1 MSMMEKSLSQAQI
14 DAMFGT
20 SDEAAGSQSVSAYD
34 FSSQRS
40 LNADQNQE
48 ISDLCE
54 RFARGL
60 ASGMAAWLKTDV
72 AVSLVAV
79 ERAPFVELME
89 GTSEKTTYFSAVQFE
104 AVSAL
109 SLLQI
114 DIPLGYCVLDLLLG
128 GSGRPAHNHELT
140 HVDEQLFQA
149 VMTFATDEL
158 SNAWRGIGLV
168 AQCMDRL
175 MHTQITRLMPSDEQA
190 LCLMF
195 EMKVGAAQG
204 NLVLT
209 LPAAVS
215 SFLLRQLAG
224 AWKGR
229 REHPAAVRERLLH
242 LSRKISYYVTL
253 QLPSSPLSYGEISDL
268 KVGDVLLLKMREDVQ
283 PHLRL
288 AGRSLCEAA
297 PMCRGEFRAAGIGKA
312 VLEA

>member
-1 MSMMEKSLSQAQI
+1 MAKTLSQAEI
-14 DAMFGT
+14 DAMFGAADGG
-20 SDEAAGSQSVSAYD
+20 SSAESVDEFD
-34 FSSQRS
+34 FSAQRS
-40 LNADQNQE
+40 LNAEQNQE

-60 ASGMAAWLKTDV
+60 SLGMAAWLKADV
-72 AVSLVAV
+72 NVTLVAV
-79 ERAPFVELME
+79 ERASYAELME
-89 GTSEKTTYFSAVQFE
+89 GTSEKTAYFSALQFD

-109 SLLQI
+109 SLLQL

-128 GSGRPAHNHELT
+128 GSGKPSPEHELT

-149 VMTFATDEL
+149 VMAFAADEL

-168 AQCMDRL
+168 ARCLDRL

-195 EMKVGAAQG
+195 DMKVGDAQG

-229 REHPAAVRERLLH
+229 REHPVALRERLLY
-242 LSRKISYYVTL
+242 LSKKINYYVTL
-253 QLPSSPLSYGEISDL
+253 QLPSSTLTFGDIENL
-268 KVGDVLLLKMREDVQ
+268 KVGEVLMLKIREGVK

-297 PMCRGEFRAAGIGKA
+297 PMRKGNFRAAEIGM
-312 VLEA
+312 VLVQD

>member
-1 MSMMEKSLSQAQI
+1 MAKSLSQAQI
-14 DAMFGT
+14 DAMFGGSEGGSGT
-20 SDEAAGSQSVSAYD
+20 EAVDEFD

-40 LNADQNQE
+40 LNAEQNQE

-60 ASGMAAWLKTDV
+60 SSGMAAWLKADV
-72 AVSLVAV
+72 NVSLVAV
-79 ERAPFVELME
+79 ERASFAELME
-89 GTSEKTTYFSAVQFE
+89 SATEKTTYFSALQFDS
-104 AVSAL
+104 VSAL
-109 SLLQI
+109 SLLQL

-128 GSGRPAHNHELT
+128 GSGKPTHNHELT

-149 VMTFATDEL
+149 VMSFAADEL
-158 SNAWRGIGLV
+158 SNAWRGVGLV
-168 AQCMDRL
+168 ARCLDRL
-175 MHTQITRLMPSDEQA
+175 IHTQITRLMPSDEQA

-195 EMKVGAAQG
+195 EMRVGEAQG

-229 REHPAAVRERLLH
+229 REHPAALRERLLQ
-242 LSRKISYYVTL
+242 LSRKINYWVTL
-253 QLPSSPLSYGEISDL
+253 QLPASTLTYADIEDM
-268 KVGDVLLLKMREDVQ
+268 KVGEVLLLKTRDSVL

-297 PMCRGEFRAAGIGKA
+297 PMAKGIFRAAEIGAA
-312 VLEA
+312 VPQE